1 MVYSVKE
8 PKYVFDTNIF
18 IYMQRRF
25 PEDIHESLWRVIEE
39 VLESGIVISSE
50 EVLDEI
56 TKGDD
61 SLIEWAKARKG
72 SFIESDEDIQSIV
85 RDILRKNDRFVL
97 GSKKTNG
104 ADPFVIALAK
114 VKLCKVVTEEPRSG
128 TNNPPKIPNICEQ
141 YDIEYIDFNDFLRE
155 INIKI

>member
-1 MVYSVKE
+1 VNK

-18 IYMQRRF
+18 INMQRRF
-25 PEDIHESLWRVIEE
+25 PEDIHESLWKVFEE
-39 VLESGIVISSE
+39 ALDSGIVISSE

-56 TKGDD
+56 TRGDD

-72 SFIESDEDIQSIV
+72 SFIESDEDIQNIV

-114 VKLCKVVTEEPRSG
+114 IKSCKVVTEEPKNG
-128 TNNPPKIPNICEQ
+128 LNNPPKIPNICEQ
-141 YDIEYIDFNDFLRE
+141 YGVEYINFNDFLRE
-155 INIKI
+155 IKIKI